1 MHSLFTAAP
10 AVFIVAIAG
19 VFAIGALVISK
30 FCSFVHRGIKNEPT
44 SAYECGFGAVKLDG
58 FVSEKN
64 YAIFVYLLLE
74 LLFAWLLSCVAI
86 CVTQS
91 HNFDKCVVSLIAL
104 LLSFCMALGARHVF
118 HNKTSRSKCLHLL
131 S

>member
-30 FCSFVHRGIKNEPT
+30 FCSFAHREIKNEPI
-44 SAYECGFGAVKLDG
+44 SAYECGFGSIKLDV

-64 YAIFVYLLLE
+64 YAISVYLLLE
-74 LLFAWLLSCVAI
+74 LLFVWLLSCVAI

-91 HNFDKCVVSLIAL
+91 HNFDKCVVSLMAL
-104 LLSFCMALGARHVF
+104 LLSLCMALGARHVF
-118 HNKTSRSKCLHLL
+118 HNKASRSKYLHLL
-131 S
+131 N